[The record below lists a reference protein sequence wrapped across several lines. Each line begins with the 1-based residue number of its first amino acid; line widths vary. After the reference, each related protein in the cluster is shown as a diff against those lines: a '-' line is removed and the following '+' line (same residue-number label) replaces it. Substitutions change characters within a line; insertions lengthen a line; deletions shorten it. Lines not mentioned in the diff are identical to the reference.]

1 MSEKENETNG
11 VVIYNSTQLITQLQN
26 NQVVGRSEALKSFK
40 DFIKNDFV
48 DGVDFGQIPGT
59 DKPTL
64 LKPGYEKIQFYL
76 GLTPMFKLIN
86 RTYLPNQEKIDKVY
100 NQQTKKYDTVKTVRN
115 YYAWEW
121 ACELYHDGIKVA
133 EGVGCANTEE
143 RKYVSQYAKSE
154 TPDSLANTV
163 MKIAKK
169 RAQADAILNV
179 GGISDMYTV
188 DLEDNEGVNKL
199 KVNKNNTTTKISKD
213 QIKTIYA
220 TMGALQVTDNDIA
233 DLLKSMKITKI
244 AEAKPSDTN
253 KIIEEIKKIAKERK
267 KNQANE
273 ESIIDTAKKIVS
285 KRIAEKMVQE
295 TNKE

>member
-48 DGVDFGQIPGT
+48 DGVDFGQIPNT

-188 DLEDNEGVNKL
+188 DLEDNEGINKL
-199 KVNKNNTTTKISKD
+199 KVNKENKTTKISKD

-253 KIIEEIKKIAKERK
+253 RIIEEIKKIAKERK

-285 KRIAEKMVQE
+285 KRIAEKMEQE
-295 TNKE
+295 TNKG

>member
-188 DLEDNEGVNKL
+188 DLEDNEGINKL
-199 KVNKNNTTTKISKD
+199 KVNKENKTTKISKD

-273 ESIIDTAKKIVS
+273 ESIIDTARKIVS
-285 KRIAEKMVQE
+285 KRIAEKMAQE
-295 TNKE
+295 TNKG

>member
-1 MSEKENETNG
+1 
-11 VVIYNSTQLITQLQN
+11 
-26 NQVVGRSEALKSFK
+26 
-40 DFIKNDFV
+40 
-48 DGVDFGQIPGT
+48 
-59 DKPTL
+59 
-64 LKPGYEKIQFYL
+64 
-76 GLTPMFKLIN
+76 
-86 RTYLPNQEKIDKVY
+86 
-100 NQQTKKYDTVKTVRN
+100 
-115 YYAWEW
+115 
-121 ACELYHDGIKVA
+121 
-133 EGVGCANTEE
+133 
-143 RKYVSQYAKSE
+143 
-154 TPDSLANTV
+154 

-188 DLEDNEGVNKL
+188 DLEDNEGINKL
-199 KVNKNNTTTKISKD
+199 KVNKENKTTKISKD

-233 DLLKSMKITKI
+233 DLLKSLKITKI

>member
-188 DLEDNEGVNKL
+188 DLEDNEGINKL
-199 KVNKNNTTTKISKD
+199 KVNKENKTTKISKD

-233 DLLKSMKITKI
+233 DLLKSLKITKI

>member
-26 NQVVGRSEALKSFK
+26 NQVIERSAALKSFK

-76 GLTPMFKLIN
+76 GLTPIFKLIN

-100 NQQTKKYDTVKTVRN
+100 NQQTKKYDTIKTVRN

-285 KRIAEKMVQE
+285 KRIAEKMEQE
-295 TNKE
+295 TNKG

>member
-188 DLEDNEGVNKL
+188 DLEDNEGINKL
-199 KVNKNNTTTKISKD
+199 KVNKENKTTKISKD

-285 KRIAEKMVQE
+285 KRIAEKIEQE
-295 TNKE
+295 TNKG